1 MFNKL
6 SKKIINK
13 VIEKVEKVKK
23 DIDEWIKEFWEVIR
37 WKL

>member
-1 MFNKL
+1 MICLIQENYLKMFNKL

-23 DIDEWIKEFWEVIR
+23 DIDE
-37 WKL
+37 